1 MAQEAQIKV
10 NIDDNEALQALREM
24 SALVAQISEGLGG
37 LSVPPG
43 AIPSA
48 APPPSAAPSPE
59 GAPEEEERRASLKRV
74 LKAEAQAT
82 IDTLTSPMSMSHVTQ
97 RFSSMLKNVAKT
109 LPLGMGA
116 PLALAGAAFQGLS
129 ASLQAR
135 QARLG
140 EVMGLEAQEAEISG
154 MIDTPSAQAFAQD
167 RAKALES
174 LGLDPMTARQL
185 ITGTASAVGFQAT
198 EQDFSSFRLSQLAA
212 AERSGVSAG
221 SIASLAGLIAQ
232 STGDSVG
239 QALDQSLSLRNLAES
254 QMDLRGAGVEQ
265 FLSAIGGI
273 VDNLT
278 SQGITAQP
286 TSIAQTLGGIARATG
301 TRGQRPAQIFQGL
314 QSLGR
319 GAFSEISAPF
329 QQLGQMAVLAD
340 IYSRSGDIFSAQQ
353 EAERLQADP
362 SNIPQILARGLG
374 GQAGQA
380 ALASIQGISAFDATR
395 LIEGIDL
402 GADVRMRQSPA
413 QVAQSL
419 QLSAAQAAQTGQT
432 LRGLRDPQSTAIFQK
447 MIEIGG
453 ASERNVLKM
462 SENIDAIIKLT
473 DIALGIQSAL
483 TGSVNL
489 FSTALNTLQRMIP

>member
-1 MAQEAQIKV
+1 
-10 NIDDNEALQALREM
+10 
-24 SALVAQISEGLGG
+24 
-37 LSVPPG
+37 
-43 AIPSA
+43 
-48 APPPSAAPSPE
+48 
-59 GAPEEEERRASLKRV
+59 
-74 LKAEAQAT
+74 
-82 IDTLTSPMSMSHVTQ
+82 
-97 RFSSMLKNVAKT
+97 
-109 LPLGMGA
+109 
-116 PLALAGAAFQGLS
+116 
-129 ASLQAR
+129 
-135 QARLG
+135 
-140 EVMGLEAQEAEISG
+140 
-154 MIDTPSAQAFAQD
+154 
-167 RAKALES
+167 
-174 LGLDPMTARQL
+174 
-185 ITGTASAVGFQAT
+185 
-198 EQDFSSFRLSQLAA
+198 
-212 AERSGVSAG
+212 
-221 SIASLAGLIAQ
+221 
-232 STGDSVG
+232 
-239 QALDQSLSLRNLAES
+239 
-254 QMDLRGAGVEQ
+254 
-265 FLSAIGGI
+265 
-273 VDNLT
+273 
-278 SQGITAQP
+278 
-286 TSIAQTLGGIARATG
+286 
-301 TRGQRPAQIFQGL
+301 
-314 QSLGR
+314 
-319 GAFSEISAPF
+319 
-329 QQLGQMAVLAD
+329 MAVLAD